1 MSKEEINECAEAI
14 MGAVEDTIADT
25 IDFYLESTWTVTKEP
40 LTATNEEQEEIYKIL
55 ITKLKNEL

>member
-25 IDFYLESTWTVTKEP
+25 IDFYLESTDNEFSG
-40 LTATNEEQEEIYKIL
+40 EEQEKIYKIL